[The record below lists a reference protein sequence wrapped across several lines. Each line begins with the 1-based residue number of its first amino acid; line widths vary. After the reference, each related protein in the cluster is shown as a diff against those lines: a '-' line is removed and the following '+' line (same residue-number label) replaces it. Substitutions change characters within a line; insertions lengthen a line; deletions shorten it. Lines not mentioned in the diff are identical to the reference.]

1 MTDKNLKLK
10 FEIECD
16 ETQLGEE
23 LFITG
28 NTKELGNW
36 NVNSSQK
43 LITDST
49 KFPLWESK
57 EINFKKRSPLEYK
70 YIIKNSNNVKWENF
84 NENRI
89 LNLQSLKE
97 NNYIINDGKF
107 NDKSNQTITKGTG
120 EEIKIPNINSPNKK
134 LIQSPNKKKNNNYE
148 YINTNADEYVKNR
161 REEIKNIEINE
172 ADFKIDGKSIE
183 KEIENFINLL
193 VEKNEEKKTWREKLA
208 MACDLINQYEK
219 NEEIISLIASYLYF
233 VNSGQIKCS
242 EDGTHFRPN
251 HSAKHAFNIFQELY
265 DRILE
270 NNKKINLNAFSIVVH
285 SILRNLPSFNDQFM
299 VSVPLTRIR
308 DIAHRNDIPH
318 DLKQEIKHKLQNKL
332 HRNASP
338 DDLIVCE
345 YFIDK
350 IKNADYSEAFKNEFY
365 IFYEELKEFFN
376 SNNLDNLLEK
386 FKEISSEYSN
396 EAQKVID
403 ALKNN
408 DLVKRIEIIV
418 NFRENVCLKIILD
431 EIQKEDDTNKTLLQT
446 TSNLDIELENKLFVI
461 FSEYINQITKSQNN
475 PNKFE
480 MNYFKSLLYAFKLCL
495 KNLEISQIAT
505 KEIINLKEDYDY
517 FSQNINNL
525 NRFVMLQIK
534 SIIDRGVNISIDICG
549 NLEHLFN
556 PNNLLYLGSKL
567 HINKK
572 SVLVFVESFIRSNII
587 FQFSKIC
594 DLLITIIRDYLNL
607 PPYNIINKGSVEGQ
621 FYYFEN
627 IDSYNKE
634 NIKSD
639 MKKILFIENSDGT
652 EEIPEN
658 VNGIILNQD
667 LSQLSHLSI
676 RVRQHGAAFCCVL
689 DQKIFKDYIN
699 KFKNQDLIAFECL
712 NESKINIHQ
721 ISHLSN
727 KTNEKENKNENKNE
741 EVNNNNE
748 NEENDKNNNMEEL
761 TFSVKDKEIS
771 KTGSKF
777 EKIKNL
783 YDISENSN
791 LFITPFAICLPSNVF
806 DTYLNLFLKEN
817 STELSNLE
825 KCELK
830 DLDLQSQNFRDLF
843 INYIIKLYKE
853 EDKTLNTIIETIT
866 TNFNSL
872 SQNNNLLAIR
882 SSSNLEDNKNQAGA
896 GLFDSYLNIELSDK
910 ENIIKHIAKVW
921 ASVFNS
927 RAIINRRKLNIETK
941 NAKMSVIIMQMTE
954 PEFCYVIHTINPINS
969 NKNEVYI
976 EMAIGLGETLAS
988 SDQKGAP
995 YRLIYN
1001 RNEDTV
1007 NIINLSSFSYELE
1020 RKTSMKKLISYRNE
1034 NLSKS
1039 EDFIINVGKQLGKIG
1054 ILIEEKVGEEN
1065 KGEDIEGNYV
1075 KAQDIE
1081 GNNSSDYYYIV
1092 QTRPEIV

>member
-10 FEIECD
+10 FEVECN

-23 LFITG
+23 LFIIG
-28 NTKELGNW
+28 NSKELGNW

-49 KFPLWESK
+49 KFPKWESN
-57 EINFKKRSPLEYK
+57 EINFKKKNPLEYK
-70 YIIKNSNNVKWENF
+70 YIIKSSNNVKWENF

-89 LNLQSLKE
+89 LNLQDLKE
-97 NNYIINDGKF
+97 NNYIIDDGKF
-107 NDKSNQTITKGTG
+107 NDKSNQTITKSTG
-120 EEIKIPNINSPNKK
+120 ETINIPNINSPNKK
-134 LIQSPNKKKNNNYE
+134 LNQSPKKQHNNNYQ

-161 REEIKNIEINE
+161 RDEIKNIEIDDI
-172 ADFKIDGKSIE
+172 DFKADGKSIK
-183 KEIENFINLL
+183 KEIETFINLL
-193 VEKNEEKKTWREKLA
+193 VEKNEEKKTWREKLSC
-208 MACDLINQYEK
+208 ACDLINQNEK

-251 HSAKHAFNIFQELY
+251 HSAKYAFNIFHLLY
-265 DRILE
+265 HQILE

-658 VNGIILNQD
+658 VNGVILNQD

-748 NEENDKNNNMEEL
+748 NEDNDKNNNMEEL

-791 LFITPFAICLPSNVF
+791 LFITPFAICVPSNVF

-1081 GNNSSDYYYIV
+1081 GNYSSDYYYIV